1 MRESTH
7 NLIHL
12 FMCLMAKR
20 FGEAL
25 SEEASKRI
33 KNAVLKT
40 TQYKTQWD
48 IRIFESCRKSERTN
62 DDGPAETC
70 NFGLDVSV
78 VESLKNFC
86 LHVQVCSRSKCEI
99 EMENH
104 IPRENRI
111 SADMLY

>member
-40 TQYKTQWD
+40 TQYKTQWG
-48 IRIFESCRKSERTN
+48 IRIFESWKSERTN

-78 VESLKNFC
+78 VESLKNFW
-86 LHVQVCSRSKCEI
+86 LHVKI
-99 EMENH
+99 EV
-104 IPRENRI
+104 R
-111 SADMLY
+111 D